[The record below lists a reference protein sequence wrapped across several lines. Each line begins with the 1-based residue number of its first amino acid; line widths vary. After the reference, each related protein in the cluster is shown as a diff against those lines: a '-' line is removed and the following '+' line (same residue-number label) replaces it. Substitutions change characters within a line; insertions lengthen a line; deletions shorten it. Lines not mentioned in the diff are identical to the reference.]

1 MNCIIHFINYLNR
14 YNSAVKLFE
23 KTKYS
28 FHGHSFSVRLVKDG
42 PYRPETHHLVETSKT
57 SGINYPQRDKKEK
70 NDPDI
75 LTYKP
80 VYYSNST
87 TPPIG
92 NLTIKFDGDIK
103 IQDFEFIGNPV
114 VEHWSTKEVGCDER
128 LQECYL
134 KCKALPGIW
143 ESPTR
148 TCLIK
153 HYITKI
159 CLRVKPDNRSSD
171 SYLLD
176 VDSPMYKSPYRNS
189 ILQDSGSCNF
199 GTNEKIQYQILLKPP
214 STVPME
220 IHLYSDPYIYVDDL
234 TEGCSS
240 SYYEYNNCFGDN
252 SYKNW
257 NAGLILFIIGNVL
270 MYVLPFMLYFATTYE
285 IKPKVRKAKKT
296 YKRVPTKPALSSAF
310 EDDPKAPA
318 VGLVYTIDQDALNTM
333 GVQLNQS
340 SMMGR
345 SINLSSGSFHM

>member
-1 MNCIIHFINYLNR
+1 MIR
-14 YNSAVKLFE
+14 YNDAVKKFE
-23 KTKYS
+23 KTKGS
-28 FHGHSFSVRLVKDG
+28 FRGRNFEAYLQPEG
-42 PYRPETHHLVETSKT
+42 EFRPPKHQLLETSRAD
-57 SGINYPQRDKKEK
+57 GINYPQRDRKEE

-75 LTYKP
+75 LTYRP
-80 VYYSNST
+80 VYYSNIT

-92 NLTIKFDGDIK
+92 NLTIKFDGDIE
-103 IQDFEFIGNPV
+103 IPDFELKGNPI
-114 VEHWSTKEVGCDER
+114 VEHWSIHEVGCAER
-128 LQECYL
+128 LQECFL

-159 CLRVKPDNRSSD
+159 CLRVKPDNRTSNGFV
-171 SYLLD
+171 LD
-176 VDSPMYKSPYRNS
+176 TNTPMYKSPNKNS
-189 ILQDSGSCNF
+189 VLEQSGSCNY
-199 GTNEKIQYQILLKPP
+199 GTDEKIQYKILLTPP
-214 STVPME
+214 SKVPME

-257 NAGLILFIIGNVL
+257 NAGLVLFIVGNVL
-270 MYVLPFMLYFATTYE
+270 MYIFPFTLYFITTYE
-285 IKPKVRKAKKT
+285 PKPKIKKVKKT

-310 EDDPKAPA
+310 EDDPKAQA
-318 VGLVYTIDQDALNTM
+318 VGLVYNIDTDALNTM
-333 GVQLNQS
+333 GVQVNQS
-340 SMMGR
+340 QYMGR